1 MNNRKEAYVK
11 YSVIKQIRLPEQMA
25 KQIKAKSLEQN
36 ATESEIIRQ
45 SLTNYINRNMSDTEI
60 IHASLAESNRK
71 IRYMESKIELLALI
85 IMQQTKYIMKILPN
99 KQVHTDALVNSEYEK
114 FIRDCTKILKT
125 NHSGVLESMILDA
138 YERNEEA

>member
-1 MNNRKEAYVK
+1 MNNKKEAYVK
-11 YSVIKQIRLPEQMA
+11 YSIIKQIRLPEQMA

-45 SLTNYINRNMSDTEI
+45 ALAHYINRNMSDAEI
-60 IHASLAESNRK
+60 IHSSLAESNRK

-85 IMQQTKYIMKILPN
+85 IMQQTKYVMKMLPN
-99 KQVHTDALVNSEYEK
+99 KQVHTDAIVKNEYEK
-114 FIRDCTKILKT
+114 FIHECTKILKT
-125 NHSGVLESMILDA
+125 NHNGVLESMILDA